1 MKSCIHGKY
10 LKKPHPG
17 ELGVLERQRAA
28 GAVYYWPIWLLQSEK
43 REPIELVL
51 ATADVL
57 SEGAE
62 GAGGERELFKFSLT
76 TLSI

>member
-1 MKSCIHGKY
+1 MRPPAVSCKWVSRREIKDS
-10 LKKPHPG
+10 LCAP
-17 ELGVLERQRAA
+17 
-28 GAVYYWPIWLLQSEK
+28 EK

-76 TLSI
+76 TLSF

>member
-1 MKSCIHGKY
+1 MQIVTISEALHD
-10 LKKPHPG
+10 
-17 ELGVLERQRAA
+17 RF
-28 GAVYYWPIWLLQSEK
+28 LQSKPLRLRGLVHRNGVSCRPEK

-76 TLSI
+76 TLSF

>member
-1 MKSCIHGKY
+1 MS
-10 LKKPHPG
+10 
-17 ELGVLERQRAA
+17 
-28 GAVYYWPIWLLQSEK
+28 LLTQSQQSVEVEAEK

-76 TLSI
+76 TLSF